1 MPRYRF
7 HFTDRKS
14 VVPDDRGTD
23 LRNDEAAVDAA
34 YHIAR
39 DLRDAPPDEDCSDW
53 TIDVTDEKGR
63 LVTSIRAAHA
73 EPSRST

>member
-1 MPRYRF
+1 MSTRIKRGNF
-7 HFTDRKS
+7 RCLG

-63 LVTSIRAAHA
+63 LVTSIR
-73 EPSRST
+73 SG

>member
-7 HFTDRKS
+7 HFTDSKS

-39 DLRDAPPDEDCSDW
+39 DLRDAPPDEDCRDW

-63 LVTSIRAAHA
+63 LVTSIR
-73 EPSRST
+73 SV